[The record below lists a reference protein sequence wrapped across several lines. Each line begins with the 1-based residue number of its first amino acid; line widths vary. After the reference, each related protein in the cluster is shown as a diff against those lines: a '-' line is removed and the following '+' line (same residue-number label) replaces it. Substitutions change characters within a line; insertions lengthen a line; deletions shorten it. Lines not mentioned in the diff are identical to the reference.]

1 MFNWVVFGNE
11 NEMTDQ
17 IKEFWAQVPFY
28 GNKVI
33 KLNQEKDTAWV
44 NAYYGVCETLRD
56 YVINNATGLYCWNAK
71 GNADGFD

>member
-1 MFNWVVFGNE
+1 M
-11 NEMTDQ
+11 
-17 IKEFWAQVPFY
+17 
-28 GNKVI
+28 
-33 KLNQEKDTAWV
+33 NQEKDTAWV